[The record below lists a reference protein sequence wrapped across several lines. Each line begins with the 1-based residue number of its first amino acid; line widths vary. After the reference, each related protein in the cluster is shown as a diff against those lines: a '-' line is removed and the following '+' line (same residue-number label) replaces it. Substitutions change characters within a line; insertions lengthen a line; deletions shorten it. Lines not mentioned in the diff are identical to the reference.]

1 MNYYIMRN
9 GQTYGP
15 YSEEIVRKYVAEGSM
30 LGTDQGRT
38 EGMSNWVPLSQL
50 LAKESAPQPQTPP
63 YVPESKPDYAASATP
78 PVVPPAKPY
87 VPPYVPPVPQHIPA
101 SSNTKKQY
109 LDSIRAH
116 SAYPTYRGFI
126 GVIAIIGYIVAG
138 IIAVGALIG
147 GLVSL
152 NKTPGV
158 GLAVIVGGLI
168 YAAILYLMARFFKEA
183 ALILADLAD
192 STVDANSHARSAKE

>member
-15 YSEEIVRKYVAEGSM
+15 YSEDVVRKYVAEGSM
-30 LGTDQGRT
+30 LGTDVGRT
-38 EGMSNWVPLSQL
+38 DGMTNWVPLSQL
-50 LAKESAPQPQTPP
+50 LGKT
-63 YVPESKPDYAASATP
+63 PESKPDYAASATP
-78 PVVPPAKPY
+78 PVPPAAKPY
-87 VPPYVPPVPQHIPA
+87 VPVQQAPVMA
-101 SSNTKKQY
+101 GMSSSTTKKQY

-126 GVIAIIGYIVAG
+126 GVFALIGYIVAG
-138 IIAVGALIG
+138 IVALGAVIG
-147 GLVSL
+147 GVVSM

-192 STVDANSHARSAKE
+192 STVDANAHVRTTQQ